1 MRRDDPD
8 STDGGF
14 SCSSTSSQNR
24 ITVGVAYVLA
34 TSSAADLNASASTCS
49 ASATAAGYA
58 VIMGG
63 NGAAVRLVRFAN
75 GLRNGAITDIV
86 SSGGFSPSRYFS
98 VRATYNADTDAWQLE
113 VRDDG
118 TGGFS
123 DPAAGTFGFTGTGT
137 DSTHVTTALEY
148 SGPYVQTGCTGLC
161 SETYT
166 TRFDNVHVG
175 LRCAP

>member
-148 SGPYVQTGCTGLC
+148 SGPYFQTGCTGLC